1 MPSRVK
7 VTPAS
12 PMTLVR
18 WRAEDAI
25 RYAKLGDR
33 DKARQ
38 MLLAALKA
46 LPPKGDGDG

>member
-1 MPSRVK
+1 
-7 VTPAS
+7 
-12 PMTLVR
+12 MTLVK

-33 DKARQ
+33 DKTRR

-46 LPPKGDGDG
+46 LPPKGEDES